1 MDFDE
6 LIGNVFMLGLPSSV
20 LDDVG
25 KDVLAAVRPG
35 SVILFSRNIVDREQ
49 VARFIEEIT
58 TFLGYKPLIA
68 IDQEGGIVTRLKKGF
83 TVSPG
88 AMALA
93 ATGDPHNAYLA
104 GKLLGQE
111 MKAVGIDWN
120 LAPVVDINSNPLNP
134 AIGIRS
140 FSENA
145 DVVIAYASQF
155 AAGLEKSGILTC
167 LKHFPGNGRVQVDP
181 HLDMP
186 SLDISREALFRN
198 EMLPFLSIPA
208 PSWMPTHIYVPTLQS
223 RREAVT
229 VSREVLTGL
238 VRDKLK
244 YKGLLV
250 SDDLNMGGVAH
261 VLRAD
266 DLAVE
271 TLAAGMDMISF
282 CDNPEKQL
290 MAASAVAGR
299 VARDEVFAERVRQ
312 ASARVK
318 TMCSLRDRADGSRS
332 SLVDFEANGRKMDF
346 ISLKS
351 VRLVKN
357 EEQAVP
363 LCSVDNVFTM
373 RSSRLV
379 LIEEGSE
386 GIPAVASRA
395 AEKLS
400 CPLSIYERTI
410 TDAEAAVLK
419 RQAKGKSNLIFTEN
433 AHLEPSLVRFIED
446 LAQISGRLVLV
457 ALRNPYDTDI
467 AGIQN
472 AVASYGY
479 TAAQQ
484 EGVMRLL
491 FPGAFEEGCV

>member
-1 MDFDE
+1 
-6 LIGNVFMLGLPSSV
+6 
-20 LDDVG
+20 
-25 KDVLAAVRPG
+25 
-35 SVILFSRNIVDREQ
+35 
-49 VARFIEEIT
+49 
-58 TFLGYKPLIA
+58 
-68 IDQEGGIVTRLKKGF
+68 
-83 TVSPG
+83 
-88 AMALA
+88 
-93 ATGDPHNAYLA
+93 
-104 GKLLGQE
+104 
-111 MKAVGIDWN
+111 
-120 LAPVVDINSNPLNP
+120 
-134 AIGIRS
+134 
-140 FSENA
+140 
-145 DVVIAYASQF
+145 
-155 AAGLEKSGILTC
+155 
-167 LKHFPGNGRVQVDP
+167 
-181 HLDMP
+181 MP

-332 SLVDFEANGRKMDF
+332 ALVDFEANGRKMDF

-363 LCSVDNVFTM
+363 FCSVDNVFTM

-386 GIPAVASRA
+386 GIPAVVSRA

-410 TDAEAAVLK
+410 TDTEAAVLK
-419 RQAKGKSNLIFTEN
+419 RQAEGKSNLIFTEN